1 MKEYF
6 AQYLSRDQIEALM
19 DKVVDWLIT
28 TVPSVLLVLLLT
40 ILVYIL
46 FRFFVRRLKRFLM
59 RTRAKKTESL
69 EDDKRIDTLA
79 SIVSKAGSAVIWII
93 ATLVLLREIGVEIG
107 PILAGAGVL
116 GLAVG
121 FGAQNLVRDVISG
134 FFILLEDQVRV
145 GDVAELNGTGGLV
158 EEINLRTIVMRD
170 LEGTVHIFPHGV
182 ITSVSNKSKEWTAAV
197 FDMGVAYKEDTDKVV
212 EVMKDVASGL
222 RRDPAFSGSITDDI
236 EVFGVDDFADS
247 AVVIKARIKTKP
259 LKQWDVG
266 REYRRRI
273 KKAFDDRGIEI
284 PFPHM
289 SIYSGEATRPMPV
302 RMEKA

>member
-6 AQYLSRDQIEALM
+6 AQYLSREQVEALV
-19 DKVVDWLIT
+19 DRIVDWLLT

-40 ILVYIL
+40 MLVYIM
-46 FRFFVRRLKRFLM
+46 FKFAVRRLKRFLLK
-59 RTRAKKTESL
+59 TRAKKTESM
-69 EDDKRIDTLA
+69 EDDKRIETLGN
-79 SIVSKAGSAVIWII
+79 IVGKAGSAVILII

-121 FGAQNLVRDVISG
+121 FGAQNLVRDIISG

-145 GDVAELNGTGGLV
+145 GDVAVLNGTGGLV

-170 LEGTVHIFPHGV
+170 IEGTVHVFPHGV
-182 ITSVSNKSKEWTAAV
+182 ITSVANKTKEWSAAV
-197 FDMGVAYKEDTDKVV
+197 FDVGVAYKEDTDRVV
-212 EVMKDVASGL
+212 EVMKEVAGGL
-222 RRDPAFSGSITDDI
+222 RTDKDFSRSITDDM

-259 LKQWDVG
+259 LKQFDVG
-266 REYRRRI
+266 REYRRRL
-273 KKAFDDRGIEI
+273 KKAFDAKGIEI
-284 PFPHM
+284 PFPHI

-302 RMEKA
+302 RVEKS